1 MKTDLSNL
9 SSYTKNLG
17 RVPSKNGK
25 GPLVA
30 GEKLAEKAL
39 KGSDADYKLDLSGQ
53 KPASSLPSIP
63 SIPTPPA
70 PSLPSLPE
78 TPSLAKPE
86 GPPAEVKEAI
96 KEVAKE
102 EIKVEKPEVKK
113 GGVKKPLI
121 VFIKGLDIFSSPLKS
136 ESGYAGVRRMA
147 EAVDGARLYGYDQ
160 KKEIIKEIEKT
171 HKDYP
176 IILVGHSF
184 GGDTAVEIA
193 NELDSLEHN
202 FRKVNLLVTM
212 DAVGFGNDIIPQNV
226 KEHLNIFGENDLFL
240 NDGPHVARRHEMT
253 NVKNILSPLD
263 HTDIDDDKEIQ
274 FEIMSLIQETLTK
287 ESPGF

>member
-9 SSYTKNLG
+9 STYSKNLG
-17 RVPSKNGK
+17 QVSSKNGK
-25 GPLVA
+25 GPGVA
-30 GEKLAEKAL
+30 GQKLGEKLLKSPEK
-39 KGSDADYKLDLSGQ
+39 DYRVELSGN
-53 KPASSLPSIP
+53 KPSASLPDIP
-63 SIPTPPA
+63 VPPT

-86 GPPAEVKEAI
+86 GPKEIKDAV

-102 EIKVEKPEVKK
+102 KVKIEKKETKE
-113 GGVKKPLI
+113 GTLKKPLI
-121 VFIKGLDIFSSPLKS
+121 VFIKGMDVFSSPLKS
-136 ESGYAGVRRMA
+136 ESGYAGVGRMA
-147 EAVDGARLYGYDQ
+147 EAVDGARIYGHDQ
-160 KKEIIKEIEKT
+160 KNEIIEEIKKT

-176 IILVGHSF
+176 VILVGHSF

-193 NELDSLEHN
+193 DALDSLEHN
-202 FRKVNLLVTM
+202 FRKVNLLVTI

-226 KEHLNIFGENDLFL
+226 KEHLNIFGENDFFL

-263 HTDIDDDKEIQ
+263 HTDIDDDKEVQ
-274 FEIMSLIQETLTK
+274 FEIMSLIQETLSKHT
-287 ESPGF
+287 PGL

>member
-9 SSYTKNLG
+9 SSYTKNFG
-17 RVPSKNGK
+17 KVPSKNGK
-25 GPLVA
+25 APLV
-30 GEKLAEKAL
+30 GDKKLVDKLTKAPE
-39 KGSDADYKLDLSGQ
+39 ADYKLELSGQ
-53 KPASSLPSIP
+53 KPTSSLPSL
-63 SIPTPPA
+63 PTPPT
-70 PSLPSLPE
+70 PSLSLPE

-86 GPPAEVKEAI
+86 APKEIKEAV
-96 KEVAKE
+96 KKVAKDE
-102 EIKVEKPEVKK
+102 LKVEKTEIKK
-113 GGVKKPLI
+113 GGMKKPLI
-121 VFIKGLDIFSSPLKS
+121 VFIKGLDVFSSPLTS
-136 ESGYAGVRRMA
+136 ETGYAGVRKMA
-147 EAVDGARLYGYDQ
+147 EAVDGARVYGYDQ
-160 KKEIIKEIEKT
+160 KNEIIKEIEKT

-176 IILVGHSF
+176 VILVGHSF

-202 FRKVNLLVTM
+202 FRKVNLLITM

-226 KEHLNIFGENDLFL
+226 KEHLNIFGENNFFL

-274 FEIMSLIQETLTK
+274 FEVMSLIQEVISK
-287 ESPGF
+287 DSPGI

>member
-1 MKTDLSNL
+1 VKTDLSNL
-9 SSYTKNLG
+9 STYSKTFG
-17 RVPSKNGK
+17 QVPTKNGK
-25 GPLVA
+25 APAIA
-30 GEKLAEKAL
+30 GQKVGEQLL
-39 KGSDADYKLDLSGQ
+39 KPTDKDYRVELSGN
-53 KPASSLPSIP
+53 KPSASLPEVPLP
-63 SIPTPPA
+63 SA

-86 GPPAEVKEAI
+86 GPSEVKEAV

-102 EIKVEKPEVKK
+102 KVKVEKLETKS
-113 GGVKKPLI
+113 GSVKKPLI
-121 VFIKGLDIFSSPLKS
+121 VFIKGLDIFSSPSKS
-136 ESGYAGVRRMA
+136 EGGYAGVGRMA
-147 EAVDGARLYGYDQ
+147 EAVDGARIYGYDQ

-176 IILVGHSF
+176 VILVGHSL

-193 NELDSLEHN
+193 DALDSLEHN
-202 FRKVNLLVTM
+202 FRKVNLLVTI

-226 KEHLNIFGENDLFL
+226 KEHLNIFGENDFFL

-263 HTDIDDDKEIQ
+263 HTEIDDDKEVQ
-274 FEIMSLIQETLTK
+274 FEIMSLIQETLSKNT
-287 ESPGF
+287 PGL

>member
-9 SSYTKNLG
+9 STYSKNLG
-17 RVPSKNGK
+17 QVPSKNGK
-25 GPLVA
+25 GPAVA
-30 GEKLAEKAL
+30 GQKLGEKLLKSPEK
-39 KGSDADYKLDLSGQ
+39 DYRVELSGN
-53 KPASSLPSIP
+53 KPSASLPDIP
-63 SIPTPPA
+63 APPT

-86 GPPAEVKEAI
+86 GPKEIKDAV

-102 EIKVEKPEVKK
+102 KVKIEKKETKE
-113 GGVKKPLI
+113 GTLKKPLI
-121 VFIKGLDIFSSPLKS
+121 VFIKGMDVFSSPLKS
-136 ESGYAGVRRMA
+136 ESGYAGVGRMA
-147 EAVDGARLYGYDQ
+147 EAVDGARIYGHDQ
-160 KKEIIKEIEKT
+160 KNEIIEEIKKT

-176 IILVGHSF
+176 VILVGHSF

-193 NELDSLEHN
+193 DALDSLEHN
-202 FRKVNLLVTM
+202 FRKVNLLVTI

-226 KEHLNIFGENDLFL
+226 KEHLNIFGENDVFL

-263 HTDIDDDKEIQ
+263 HTDIDDNKEVQ
-274 FEIMSLIQETLTK
+274 FEIMSLIQETLSKHT
-287 ESPGF
+287 PGL